1 MTTRQKIELRL
12 SEVRSR
18 LNEIAGLEGDGRTE
32 EIRTEQTTLTTEFGE
47 LETRFQAATLA
58 DPTIEVSTEDAEGRE
73 LRQLT
78 DDANIGAI
86 LTASLE
92 HRQTDGREAELQ
104 THFKVAGKPD
114 TPRTVASRSRS

>member
-58 DPTIEVSTEDAEGRE
+58 DPDDRSHRRRGRARATPDDRR
-73 LRQLT
+73 RQP
-78 DDANIGAI
+78 
-86 LTASLE
+86 
-92 HRQTDGREAELQ
+92 GRDLQ
-104 THFKVAGKPD
+104 RGD
-114 TPRTVASRSRS
+114 